1 MRLEVEGRPRFEAA
15 RTDRDVTLVAN
26 DGMLLAGTLYVG
38 PPPKAAV
45 VLSSGAGIPRRFYAA
60 FAGWLAERG
69 YATLTYDYRGIGG
82 SKPRHK
88 SLRGFEASMTLWAE
102 QDMSAAIEN
111 QKDRYPD
118 LPLFV
123 VGHSVGGQLLALAK
137 NTELVDGVTSIA
149 SSTGTWQKM
158 SGALRW
164 MSAAMWY
171 GIVPAT
177 TRALG
182 YAPTKRLRWGADLP
196 AGVAREWSTW
206 CKSPD
211 YFLPYLSGA
220 QVARVASFKK
230 PWLSLS
236 FTDDPIANEST
247 VSALLRM
254 YASLTPVE
262 RHISPQEIGA
272 SSIGHFGFF
281 SRSRRELWRS
291 VSSYFDELLD
301 AAAATDDSTSAAS
314 AGSVSDVVA
323 T

>member
-15 RTDRDVTLVAN
+15 RTDRDVTLVAD
-26 DGMLLAGTLYVG
+26 DGALLAGTLYVG
-38 PPPKAAV
+38 SRPKAAV
-45 VLSSGAGIPRRFYAA
+45 VLNSGTGIPQRFYAA
-60 FAGWLAERG
+60 FAAWLAERG

-82 SKPRHK
+82 SKPRRK

-102 QDMSAAIEN
+102 QDMTAAIEN
-111 QKDRYPD
+111 QKARYPE

-137 NTELVDGVTSIA
+137 NTELVDGVASIGT
-149 SSTGTWQKM
+149 STGTWQKM
-158 SGALRW
+158 SGTLRW
-164 MSAAMWY
+164 ISAAMWY

-177 TRALG
+177 TSTLG
-182 YAPTKRLRWGADLP
+182 YAPTKKLRWGEDLP

-211 YFLPYLSGA
+211 YFLPYLTGA
-220 QVARVASFKK
+220 QVARVASFTK
-230 PWLSLS
+230 PWLALS

-254 YASLTPVE
+254 YASLVPVE
-262 RHISPQEIGA
+262 RRISPDEIGA
-272 SSIGHFGFF
+272 SEIGHLGFF
-281 SRSRRELWRS
+281 SRSRRELWRH
-291 VSSYFDELLD
+291 VASYFDELLD
-301 AAAATDDSTSAAS
+301 SATATATAASTSS
-314 AGSVSDVVA
+314 GNVSGVVP